1 TVPLP
6 ASVTWDL
13 ETTFG
18 GEGGIEEPPTITTW
32 AYKNAAATE
41 DTAFKL
47 SDMITGEVDAQST
60 APNILTITISDLP
73 ADTQVSGMTHSFVEG
88 LGDVWTASVTTEDGD
103 DSGAV
108 QAALKG
114 LMDGIEIT
122 PPPDANDNNL
132 AEYFAFKATLT
143 TVVVGG
149 NDSNAAT
156 IERGEMEIPV
166 TPLTDE
172 AEFVIVLGDAD
183 DDGKLTESATE
194 IPIELTVSSPDGEH
208 GNIV

>member
-1 TVPLP
+1 
-6 ASVTWDL
+6 
-13 ETTFG
+13 
-18 GEGGIEEPPTITTW
+18 
-32 AYKNAAATE
+32 TE

-73 ADTQVSGMTHSFVEG
+73 ADTQVSRMTQSFVEG
-88 LGDVWTASVTTEDGD
+88 LGDVWTDSVTTEDGD
-103 DSGAV
+103 DAGAV

-183 DDGKLTESATE
+183 DDGKLTESDTE

-208 GNIV
+208 GNIVEGTLYLQITGDDAGLNSGRLSVGDTSYELQSV